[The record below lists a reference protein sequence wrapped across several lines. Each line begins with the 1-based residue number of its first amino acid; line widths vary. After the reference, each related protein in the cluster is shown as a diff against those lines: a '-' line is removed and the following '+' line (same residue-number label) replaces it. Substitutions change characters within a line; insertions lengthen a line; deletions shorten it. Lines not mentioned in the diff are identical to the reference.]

1 MPPVT
6 PRKPIASRTNNKT
19 KATFTRKKN
28 CFFCMNQEFE
38 PDYKDTAKLRRYIS
52 ERGRI
57 VPQSKTRTCARHQ
70 RAISTAI
77 KQARTMALFA

>member
-1 MPPVT
+1 MPPVS
-6 PRKPIASRTNNKT
+6 PRKSMSRNKS
-19 KATFTRKKN
+19 KAPFNRKKN
-28 CFFCMNQEFE
+28 CYFCLNQDVE

-77 KQARTMALFA
+77 KQARNMALFA